1 VVDDQGIGSM
11 CVDCASSEF
20 LRQRAV
26 PIKGG
31 SGSFG

>member
-1 VVDDQGIGSM
+1 VLLMGNLGTHHT
-11 CVDCASSEF
+11 DCPSSEF

-26 PIKGG
+26 PIRGG